1 MNICSRVATLIAAI
15 FWISGCAISPGGIE
29 TPAETPDRLS
39 GDFSNLVAEV
49 SSAMHSIDSAL
60 AQTAG
65 EQDQPL
71 TPSKVE
77 LSTQVQH
84 VTGEDGRLLAIAATD
99 SDATRSAQDQLSM
112 NLRPG
117 SSKRPD
123 EPAASQP

>member
-1 MNICSRVATLIAAI
+1 
-15 FWISGCAISPGGIE
+15 
-29 TPAETPDRLS
+29 
-39 GDFSNLVAEV
+39 
-49 SSAMHSIDSAL
+49 MHSIDSAL